1 MTKFLLRSLDAHRS
15 LMYCS
20 LDNIPTYRD
29 PVGEG
34 GGNRVLMSSVTD
46 RADQSR
52 SDGASPQSGYGA
64 RFGVPPPPH
73 PSNLQESTEVVRAG
87 SNDGCCWTYFH
98 ARLNSSSY
106 GLICFME
113 VAYSESYINIIGWLD
128 WYCDDNSLILIL
140 IISYNSNQHKGH
152 FHENIERL

>member
-1 MTKFLLRSLDAHRS
+1 MQTVDDRMTKFLLRSLDAHRS

-29 PVGEG
+29 PVGGG

-64 RFGVPPPPH
+64 RFGVPPPP
-73 PSNLQESTEVVRAG
+73 PQQLAG
-87 SNDGCCWTYFH
+87 EYRSCASW
-98 ARLNSSSY
+98 
-106 GLICFME
+106 I
-113 VAYSESYINIIGWLD
+113 
-128 WYCDDNSLILIL
+128 
-140 IISYNSNQHKGH
+140 
-152 FHENIERL
+152 